1 MIPTYV
7 IGGDGKNILCL
18 DCGLT
23 SWNENDVRSRYCPV
37 CREFHDD
44 KEMKARPPEFSAER
58 RAQDLFSDW
67 S

>member
-18 DCGLT
+18 DCGNT
-23 SWNENDVRSRYCPV
+23 SWNPYDVSRRYCGV
-37 CREFHDD
+37 CREFHGD
-44 KEMKARPPEFSAER
+44 KEMKAPPSERSAESP
-58 RAQDLFSDW
+58 AQDPFGDW